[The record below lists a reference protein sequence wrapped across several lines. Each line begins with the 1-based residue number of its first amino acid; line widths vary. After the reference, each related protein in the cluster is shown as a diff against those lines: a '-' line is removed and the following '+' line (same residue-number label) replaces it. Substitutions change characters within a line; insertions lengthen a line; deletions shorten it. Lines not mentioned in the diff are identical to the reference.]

1 MDEYYDESDNSSDS
15 ENSSEDESSDEQYHY
30 GVLGIPLEVFQKE
43 MRQRTM
49 ASSSTSPSSIPLS
62 IPQSPPSLRLSINT
76 ISSYALK
83 ISSTLNSKKLHNI
96 KGKYQIP
103 DDVHIRLA
111 TEVVLYPQL
120 LMGWLL

>member
-1 MDEYYDESDNSSDS
+1 
-15 ENSSEDESSDEQYHY
+15 
-30 GVLGIPLEVFQKE
+30 
-43 MRQRTM
+43 MRQRAM
-49 ASSSTSPSSIPLS
+49 AILSTSPSSIPLP
-62 IPQSPPSLRLSINT
+62 IPQSPPSLCLSINT

-83 ISSTLNSKKLHNI
+83 ISSTLNSEKLHKI